1 MIDYKLTINT
11 DDNNS
16 TYVWSANKSY
26 LGRLL
31 YETCI
36 EDMVVVGEKAIIS
49 KHITSF
55 EISKIKYLDEKYDD
69 KIPSIEIEYKD
80 NDLLKIIKEFVD
92 TYKKIKEEEKN
103 NVSEIQEL

>member
-36 EDMVVVGEKAIIS
+36 EDM
-49 KHITSF
+49 
-55 EISKIKYLDEKYDD
+55 
-69 KIPSIEIEYKD
+69 
-80 NDLLKIIKEFVD
+80 
-92 TYKKIKEEEKN
+92 
-103 NVSEIQEL
+103 